1 MQNILRNAKGG
12 QNSMAPWI
20 LLLILVGYVLAAL
33 FAFTLISQLLIS
45 IVYDYDLA
53 EIARMLNNP
62 ADSEDA
68 RSVLM
73 FMQGIT
79 SIGMFI
85 ATPIFFI
92 YTNLKLNLTDFV
104 AKIEN
109 PLRPVFMTMLIMLC
123 FMIANSIVIEWN
135 QSIQLPEFLSWFE
148 NWAQEKE
155 LQLEELT
162 EYLTSFAR
170 FDQFLIA
177 LFVIAV
183 IPAVG
188 EELLFRGL
196 IQNLFAKAFSNH
208 HMAIWLSAFIF
219 GVFHFQFYGVIPRI
233 LLGAL
238 FGYLYYWSGNLT
250 LAILGHFINNGLTL
264 ILLYL
269 SQLNVLDFDPTD
281 ADTSPPTYVI
291 LIFFIGGSALLY
303 LFRNYFTPTKEDV

>member
-20 LLLILVGYVLAAL
+20 LLLILIGYVIAAL
-33 FAFTLISQLLIS
+33 FAFTLISQLLVGV
-45 IVYDYDLA
+45 VYGYDMA
-53 EIARMLNNP
+53 EFARVLMNP
-62 ADSEDA
+62 SNSEDA
-68 RSVLM
+68 RGAIML
-73 FMQGIT
+73 MQGIT
-79 SIGMFI
+79 SVGMFI

-92 YTNLKLNLTDFV
+92 YTNLKLNLNDFV
-104 AKIEN
+104 TKIES

-123 FMIANSIVIEWN
+123 FMIANSIIIEWN

-170 FDQFLIA
+170 FDQFLVA
-177 LFVIAV
+177 LVVIAI

-208 HMAIWLSAFIF
+208 HVAIWLSAFIF

-269 SQLNVLDFDPTD
+269 SQLNILEFDPTD
-281 ADTSPPTYVI
+281 ADTSPPAYVI

-303 LFRNYFTPTKEDV
+303 LFRNYFTRTEDA

>member
-1 MQNILRNAKGG
+1 
-12 QNSMAPWI
+12 MAPWI
-20 LLLILVGYVLAAL
+20 LLLILIGYVIAAL
-33 FAFTLISQLLIS
+33 FAFTLISQLLVGV
-45 IVYDYDLA
+45 VYGYDMA
-53 EIARMLNNP
+53 EFARVLMNP
-62 ADSEDA
+62 SNSEDA
-68 RSVLM
+68 RGAIML
-73 FMQGIT
+73 MQGIT
-79 SIGMFI
+79 SVGMFI
-85 ATPIFFI
+85 ATPVFFI
-92 YTNLKLNLTDFV
+92 YTNLKLNLNDFV
-104 AKIEN
+104 TKIES

-123 FMIANSIVIEWN
+123 FMIANSIIIEWN

-170 FDQFLIA
+170 FDQFLVA
-177 LFVIAV
+177 LVVIAI

-208 HMAIWLSAFIF
+208 HVAIWLSAFIF

-269 SQLNVLDFDPTD
+269 SQLNILEFDPTD
-281 ADTSPPTYVI
+281 ADTSPPAYVI

-303 LFRNYFTPTKEDV
+303 LFRNYFTRTEDA

>member
-20 LLLILVGYVLAAL
+20 LLLILIGYVIAAL
-33 FAFTLISQLLIS
+33 FAFTLISQLLVGV
-45 IVYDYDLA
+45 VYGYDMA
-53 EIARMLNNP
+53 EFARVLMNP
-62 ADSEDA
+62 SDSEDA
-68 RSVLM
+68 RGAIML
-73 FMQGIT
+73 MQGIT
-79 SIGMFI
+79 SVGMFI

-92 YTNLKLNLTDFV
+92 YTNLKLNLNDFV
-104 AKIEN
+104 TKIES

-123 FMIANSIVIEWN
+123 FMIANSIIIEWN

-170 FDQFLIA
+170 FDQFLVA
-177 LFVIAV
+177 LVVIAI

-196 IQNLFAKAFSNH
+196 IQNLFAKAFNNH
-208 HMAIWLSAFIF
+208 HVAIWLSAFIF

-269 SQLNVLDFDPTD
+269 SQLNILEFDPTD
-281 ADTSPPTYVI
+281 ADTSPPAYVI

-303 LFRNYFTPTKEDV
+303 LFRNYFTRTEDA

>member
-20 LLLILVGYVLAAL
+20 LLLILIGYVIAAL
-33 FAFTLISQLLIS
+33 FAFTLISQLLVGV
-45 IVYDYDLA
+45 VYGYDMA
-53 EIARMLNNP
+53 EFARVLMNP
-62 ADSEDA
+62 SNSEDA
-68 RSVLM
+68 RGAIML
-73 FMQGIT
+73 MQGIT
-79 SIGMFI
+79 SVGMFI
-85 ATPIFFI
+85 ATPVFFI
-92 YTNLKLNLTDFV
+92 YTNLKLNLNDFV
-104 AKIEN
+104 TKIES

-123 FMIANSIVIEWN
+123 FMIANSIIIEWN

-170 FDQFLIA
+170 FDQFLVA
-177 LFVIAV
+177 LVVIAI

-208 HMAIWLSAFIF
+208 HVAIWLSAFIF

-269 SQLNVLDFDPTD
+269 SQLNILEFDPTD
-281 ADTSPPTYVI
+281 ADTSPPAYVI

-303 LFRNYFTPTKEDV
+303 LFRNYFTRTEDA